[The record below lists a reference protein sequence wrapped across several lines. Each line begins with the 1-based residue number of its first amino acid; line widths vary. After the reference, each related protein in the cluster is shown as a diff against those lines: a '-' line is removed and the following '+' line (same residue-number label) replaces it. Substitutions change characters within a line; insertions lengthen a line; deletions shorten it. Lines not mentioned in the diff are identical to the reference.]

1 MQFQQVSDELALA
14 SQLSLAD
21 FEALVAQG
29 FKTFIN
35 NRPDG
40 EGADQPPR
48 AEFEA
53 RAKAL
58 GVTYHYLPLEIGQ
71 MPSVELAAAF
81 QKALKESPMPAVAY
95 CRSGNRS
102 GQILKLA
109 MTLPAHESS

>member
-1 MQFQQVSDELALA
+1 MQFQQVSADLALA
-14 SQLSLAD
+14 GQLSLAD

-40 EGADQPPR
+40 EGSDQPPR
-48 AEFEA
+48 ADFEA

-58 GVTYHYLPLEIGQ
+58 GVTYHYLPLALGQ

-81 QKALKESPMPAVAY
+81 KKALQDSPSPTLAY

-109 MTLPAHESS
+109 MSLPD

>member
-1 MQFQQVSDELALA
+1 MQFQQVNDELALA
-14 SQLSLAD
+14 GQLSLAD

-29 FKTFIN
+29 YKTFIN

-40 EGADQPPR
+40 EGSDQPPR
-48 AEFEA
+48 SEFEA

-71 MPSVELAAAF
+71 MPSVELAASF
-81 QKALKESPMPAVAY
+81 KKALKESPAPVLAY

-102 GQILKLA
+102 GQILRLA
-109 MTLPAHESS
+109 MTLPD

>member
-1 MQFQQVSDELALA
+1 MQFHQVNSDLALA
-14 SQLSLAD
+14 GQLSLAD

-40 EGADQPPR
+40 EGSDQPVR
-48 AEFEA
+48 SEFEA
-53 RAKAL
+53 RAKSL
-58 GVTYHYLPLEIGQ
+58 GVTYHYLPLPIGQ
-71 MPSVELAAAF
+71 MPSVELAMAF
-81 QKALKESPMPAVAY
+81 KKALSESPAPVLAY

-109 MTLPAHESS
+109 MTLPD